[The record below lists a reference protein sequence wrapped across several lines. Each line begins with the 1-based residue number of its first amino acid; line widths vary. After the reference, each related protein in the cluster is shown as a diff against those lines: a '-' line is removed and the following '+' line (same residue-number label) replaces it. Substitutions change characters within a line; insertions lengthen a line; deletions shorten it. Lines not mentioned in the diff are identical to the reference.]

1 MPLGAWA
8 QDEDYSKT
16 IYVDSKGETVY
27 ITSDNAADILGDG
40 GSMSYDADNNVLTL
54 DNVNLSCTTTDAI
67 FISCVDWSQDLNT
80 LTIHLVG
87 NNTITLGNNSG
98 FFYGS
103 ALTFTTDD
111 NYPGFLTITK
121 EDGWSGKL
129 FENSA
134 SGDPTI
140 TPSFNN
146 HLYIDHDV
154 ESECLIQFL
163 TPPGILSYNDGN
175 NMVFC
180 FGYETGNDDEEI
192 HYSID
197 YVDENLQ
204 DVTDAVYDVSGNDQP
219 LLGPCTMTY
228 YITAGGGQSETMT
241 AKLFGLATNSVTT
254 TLGTP
259 VAPPT
264 IVPEFDHSEDLIIT
278 ETQTPATGVAPV
290 YDGTTG
296 LISTSATGET
306 TCSVKLRNSTANG
319 YDYLVLNDND
329 DYQKHIFGNF
339 TLTVEEEPGYDLWIG
354 DVRVTESNWNNIQGG
369 NIKVGYARFIH
380 SSDGSNTLEL
390 HNIQTKDCIK
400 SGLGDLK
407 IKLFGHNRIGYIAN
421 DEDNPAIYSTNGG
434 KLTLTKGDSNDASL
448 YVESMMVESVIYGFD
463 SFVFTEFS
471 VDPDENASYNAELGL
486 NDGEYG
492 VLNATF
498 YTGDLYSLWVG
509 GTQVTSA
516 NLSEIRDE
524 HISEGTMTFDPE
536 TNTLT
541 MNNVIADMASDD
553 NDFVETKIPN
563 LTVKLL
569 GTNEVTLDYP
579 MYQTD
584 NCFARY
590 TGEGSET
597 TPTLTFDTQRAQ
609 NLDDQYVFGSLTV
622 NLSEGTSTVI
632 DGSSDKTLVA
642 QGYTI
647 SNTFGGETPCW
658 KISDDLT
665 DQVKV
670 WYDGAIYDLAVAGVR
685 VTSANASNVM
695 GETIEAPK
703 TKGSVSYDAATNT
716 LTLDG
721 ANLTQYGDE
730 YHRSITYYGT
740 GNLTIAVK
748 GINTIGRIDHNNDEN
763 AATLS
768 FVKAEGA
775 DKCQLSLYYP
785 TSSDESVIFYF
796 QDVDFGD
803 LYTISDGGPTV
814 FEPYYNEEKNKALKY
829 LFGNNHPSVHS
840 LQITSV
846 KTYPLW
852 IINKQITEENK
863 DQITSVENSSITFA
877 YDADHDKN
885 TLTFNEIDMV
895 NKNIISGLSNLTIH
909 LNGMNVIRG
918 GGYNNSLKNG
928 ILSID
933 PSAELTFTSD
943 VENSSPTGSLYFR
956 NYVTTPLDGF
966 ASYNY
971 NNGLAYGLKYYDS
984 EREQCVGLIPYFS
997 IGSYEI
1003 TSANLSVI
1011 GDMVSYNNQ
1020 TNTLSLNG
1028 IGIGNEGVIQY
1039 YQNED
1044 ITIEFDGAS
1053 SIGYIAGTGNGNLYI
1068 KKAAD
1073 AETPELDINGNYD
1086 GLGAI
1091 SGFNNCTWEDGLYM
1105 NPYEGST
1112 VLSGV
1117 YFDTETGHFTHP
1129 TSSVNNIIFST
1140 EQAATTPS
1148 IWIGTTEVDQNGRF
1162 INNEEQEIEGVSF
1175 TSGDVNVLTLSGIEQ
1190 ETSIVSSLPNL
1201 TIKLSGVNNMSQ
1213 IISADQSA
1221 ELTIVKDDD
1230 AESATLNLTT
1240 ELTSV
1245 ISGFADVELSGMY
1258 YLCPEIYEYDTTSK
1272 KFVNPMNDNA
1282 ITSLEITS
1290 TEAYPLWIAG
1300 TQVTGENASNIF
1312 DDAYASA
1319 SYAGNT
1325 LTLKAYQNNSWDID
1339 YAIMIGGEENLNID
1353 FIGYNS
1359 LGSIYTKTFL
1369 YAKDACTVTFST
1381 DETLP
1386 GQMEC
1391 IAEEAF
1397 KNDNVTIEAGN
1408 LEMEEEGSS
1417 IIFRASSTNNIYYF
1431 GTQSFNSDYWEGD
1444 YPSGDY
1450 VWYYSNAVT
1459 NSGNS
1464 GLPPIVNSSE
1474 GTTKMKSEGNETIKS
1489 LTFQCLPL
1497 SGDAAITVALKNLE
1511 DESIVYATGTLTNG
1525 VVTLTPNA
1533 KVTYEDVC
1541 LVFTSTSNFSFIP
1554 LAVQTEI
1561 KPDAPNFTPYE
1572 EENPASFAFEF
1583 GGDEV
1588 RYTIDYASD
1597 DLEDVEETSWT
1608 YADGAITIAGPC
1620 TVTAWVVQDGVESDP
1635 VKGKYFGPAS
1645 TKQTIVLGADPVE
1658 LAIAPAIEEG
1668 DGIMIYGIESSYISF
1683 NETTQKATATTM
1695 GSGSFPVPLKYTGQ
1709 EYEEGN
1715 TFILNYSN
1723 FEMQV
1728 EVVAA
1733 LDIEFAGTNSWA
1745 SYYATEN
1752 LNVPEGLT
1760 AYVVSAVDEE
1770 NGSVTVAPVDYIP
1783 ANKAVLLKRA
1793 NDGAASG
1800 YTAGAYTG
1808 STSTFTNLLGG
1819 STSATAISSLGSG
1832 PVYVLFNDKFKRA
1845 ISGTIPARRAYLALG
1860 AAVAPTSAPQYLTI
1874 SITDDN
1880 STAIDTL
1887 TVDDSND
1894 SWYSIDG
1901 LKLNGKPQHKG
1912 LYINN
1917 GKKVYINNK

>member
-1 MPLGAWA
+1 MKERLINHV
-8 QDEDYSKT
+8 S
-16 IYVDSKGETVY
+16 
-27 ITSDNAADILGDG
+27 
-40 GSMSYDADNNVLTL
+40 LTRR
-54 DNVNLSCTTTDAI
+54 
-67 FISCVDWSQDLNT
+67 
-80 LTIHLVG
+80 
-87 NNTITLGNNSG
+87 
-98 FFYGS
+98 
-103 ALTFTTDD
+103 
-111 NYPGFLTITK
+111 
-121 EDGWSGKL
+121 
-129 FENSA
+129 
-134 SGDPTI
+134 
-140 TPSFNN
+140 
-146 HLYIDHDV
+146 
-154 ESECLIQFL
+154 
-163 TPPGILSYNDGN
+163 
-175 NMVFC
+175 
-180 FGYETGNDDEEI
+180 
-192 HYSID
+192 
-197 YVDENLQ
+197 
-204 DVTDAVYDVSGNDQP
+204 
-219 LLGPCTMTY
+219 
-228 YITAGGGQSETMT
+228 
-241 AKLFGLATNSVTT
+241 
-254 TLGTP
+254 
-259 VAPPT
+259 
-264 IVPEFDHSEDLIIT
+264 
-278 ETQTPATGVAPV
+278 
-290 YDGTTG
+290 
-296 LISTSATGET
+296 
-306 TCSVKLRNSTANG
+306 LRQL
-319 YDYLVLNDND
+319 LVL
-329 DYQKHIFGNF
+329 FALL
-339 TLTVEEEPGYDLWIG
+339 LTSQVTWAEDYDLWIG
-354 DVRVTESNWNNIQGG
+354 ETRVTSDNWSNIQND
-369 NIKVGYARFIH
+369 NIKVGYARFIRGN
-380 SSDGSNTLEL
+380 DGSNTLEL
-390 HNIQTKDCIK
+390 HNIQTKDCIN
-400 SGLGDLK
+400 SGLGDLT
-407 IKLFGHNRIGYIAN
+407 IKLYGHNRIGYIAN
-421 DEDNPAIYSTNGG
+421 DEDNPAIYSTNNGT
-434 KLTLTKGDSNDASL
+434 LTLTKGSTHASL
-448 YVESMMVESVIYGFD
+448 YVETMNVTSVIYGFED
-463 SFVFTEFS
+463 FNYMGAGFNVE
-471 VDPDENASYNAELGL
+471 ASGGLYSQSLGL
-486 NDGEYG
+486 NDGNYG
-492 VLNATF
+492 VMNATF
-498 YTGDLYSLWVG
+498 YTGDLYPLWVG
-509 GTQVTSA
+509 ETQVSSA
-516 NLSEIRDE
+516 NLSDIKDDN
-524 HISEGTMTFDPE
+524 ISEGTVSYNPD

-541 MNNVIADMASDD
+541 MTNVTADMASDD
-553 NDFVETKIPN
+553 NCFIESTITDLKVN
-563 LTVKLL
+563 LL
-569 GTNEVTLDYP
+569 GTNEVTLNYG

-584 NCFARY
+584 NCFARLK
-590 TGEGSET
+590 TGTGS
-597 TPTLTFDTQRAQ
+597 LTFETQRAQ

-622 NLSEGTSTVI
+622 NLSEGQSTVI

-647 SNTFGGETPCW
+647 SNTFGGEIPSW
-658 KISDDLT
+658 RISDDLT

-721 ANLTQYGDE
+721 ADLTQYGDE

-748 GINTIGRIDHNNDEN
+748 GINTVGRIAHNNDED

-803 LYTISDGGPTV
+803 LYTISDGPMV
-814 FEPYYNEEKNKALKY
+814 FEPCYNQENYKALKY
-829 LFGNNHPSVHS
+829 LFGNNNPSVHS

-885 TLTFNEIDMV
+885 TLTFNETSLT
-895 NKNIISGLSNLTIH
+895 NRNIISGLSNLTIH
-909 LNGMNVIRG
+909 LKGMNEING

-933 PSAELTFTSD
+933 PSAVLTFTSD

-956 NYVTTPLDGF
+956 NYVITPLDGF

-971 NNGLAYGLKYYDS
+971 NNGLAYGLNDG
-984 EREQCVGLIPYFS
+984 EQCVGEIDYFS
-997 IGSYEI
+997 VGSYEI
-1003 TSANLSVI
+1003 TSAKLSVI
-1011 GDMVSYNNQ
+1011 GDLVSFDNQ

-1028 IGIGNEGVIQY
+1028 IDDAGDIQY
-1039 YQNED
+1039 HQNED
-1044 ITIEFDGAS
+1044 ITIEFDGS
-1053 SIGYIAGTGNGNLYI
+1053 NLTGYIAGTGNGNLHI

-1073 AETPELDINGNYD
+1073 AETPELNINGNYD

-1105 NPYEGST
+1105 NPYEGNT

-1129 TSSVNNIIFST
+1129 TSSVDNIIFST
-1140 EQAATTPS
+1140 VQATATPS
-1148 IWIGTTEVDQNGRF
+1148 IWIGTTEVNQNGTF
-1162 INNEEQEIEGVSF
+1162 GTIEGASF
-1175 TSGDVNVLTLSGIEQ
+1175 AVDGDVNVLTLSGTEQ
-1190 ETSIVSSLPNL
+1190 GASIVSSLPNL
-1201 TIKLSGVNNMSQ
+1201 TIKLSGTNSMSQ
-1213 IISADQSA
+1213 IVSSDPTA
-1221 ELTIVKDDD
+1221 ELTIVKDAE
-1230 AESATLNLTT
+1230 AESATLNLAT
-1240 ELTSV
+1240 ELASV
-1245 ISGFADVELSGMY
+1245 ISGFANVGLSGMY
-1258 YLCPEIYEYDTTSK
+1258 YVCAEMYEYNTTSK
-1272 KFVNPMNDNA
+1272 KFVNPIDV
-1282 ITSLEITS
+1282 TEISMLTISS
-1290 TEAYPLWIAG
+1290 TVAYPLWIAG
-1300 TQVTGENASNIF
+1300 TQVTGANASNIF
-1312 DDAYASA
+1312 NDDYSSA

-1325 LTLKAYQNNSWDID
+1325 LTLTACQNNGIDYD

-1359 LGSIYTKTFL
+1359 LGSTNTKTFL

-1381 DETLP
+1381 DGTMP

-1391 IAEEAF
+1391 ITKNAGDF
-1397 KNDNVTIEAGN
+1397 KTDNVTIDAGD
-1408 LEMEEEGSS
+1408 LSMTEETTTATTTIKSS
-1417 IIFRASSTNNIYYF
+1417 SAAGIYYF

-1464 GLPPIVNSSE
+1464 YLPPIVSSSE
-1474 GTTKMKSEGNETIKS
+1474 GTSKMKHGEGYDMIKT
-1489 LTFQCLPL
+1489 LTLQCLPL
-1497 SGDAAITVALKNLE
+1497 TGDAAITIALKNLE
-1511 DESIVYATGTLTNG
+1511 DENIVYATGTLTNG

-1541 LVFTSTSNFSFIP
+1541 LVFTSTSSFSFVP

-1561 KPDAPNFTPYE
+1561 KPDAPVFTPYE
-1572 EENPASFAFEF
+1572 QENPASFAFEF

-1597 DLEDVEETSWT
+1597 DLQDVEETSWT
-1608 YADGAITIAGPC
+1608 YVDGAITIAGPC
-1620 TVTAWVVQDGVESDP
+1620 TVTAYVVKDGVSSDV

-1645 TKQTIVLGADPVE
+1645 TKQSIVLGADPVA

-1683 NETTQKATATTM
+1683 NEDTQKATATTM
-1695 GSGSFPVPLKYTGQ
+1695 GSGSFPVPLKYVAE

-1733 LDIEFAGTNSWA
+1733 LDIEFVDDNSWA

-1752 LNVPEGLT
+1752 LTVPTGLT
-1760 AYVVSAVDEE
+1760 AYVVSDVDEE
-1770 NGSVTVAPVDYIP
+1770 SGAVTVTSIGYIP
-1783 ANKAVLLKRA
+1783 KNNAVLLEREQ
-1793 NDGAASG
+1793 NGAASG

-1808 STSTFTNLLGG
+1808 TTTTVNNLLSG
-1819 STSATAISSLGSG
+1819 SPNTTDISSLGSG

-1845 ISGTIPARRAYLALG
+1845 ISGTIPARRAYLVPG

-1874 SITDDN
+1874 NIVDGN

-1887 TVDDSND
+1887 TVDDNSND

-1901 LKLNGKPQHKG
+1901 LKLKGKPQRKG

-1917 GKKVYINNK
+1917 GKKVYINNNK